1 MHEFLETI
9 SVIDMLASDE
19 FIWLNS
25 ELTDLLEFACL
36 NGSHAI
42 QRLIKITIKDRNAF
56 LPIFIEYF
64 GAEILHML
72 DKESYYLTL
81 VCIFVF
87 TSIDFLK
94 FFKSEFSLQEEIVTF
109 EVTN

>member
-9 SVIDMLASDE
+9 SVIDMLAGDE

-42 QRLIKITIKDRNAF
+42 QRLIKIMIKDRNAF
-56 LPIFIEYF
+56 LPISIEYF
-64 GAEILHML
+64 GVENLHMVDTHCYQEFISDHL
-72 DKESYYLTL
+72 NWYSKPDFQKS
-81 VCIFVF
+81 IF
-87 TSIDFLK
+87 
-94 FFKSEFSLQEEIVTF
+94 
-109 EVTN
+109 